1 MLFWKQDENLDACKI
16 CNEPRWKPSKTSS
29 LEKRREKVS
38 KKVLRHFSLIPRLQ
52 RLYAVE
58 ITTKDMRWHAK
69 VRCDDGILR
78 HPADS
83 DAWKEFDKKHVK
95 YSLDP
100 RNVRLGLAADGFNL
114 FGNMNINYSTW
125 PVILKIYNLPRDYA
139 CNL

>member
-1 MLFWKQDENLDACKI
+1 MLFWKQDENLDAFKI

-69 VRCDDGILR
+69 VRHDDGILR
-78 HPADS
+78 HPTDS
-83 DAWKEFDKKHVK
+83 DA
-95 YSLDP
+95 
-100 RNVRLGLAADGFNL
+100 
-114 FGNMNINYSTW
+114 
-125 PVILKIYNLPRDYA
+125 
-139 CNL
+139 